1 MKADRQKKILEI
13 INRENIETQ
22 NQLIEA
28 LSAEGIHSTQATLS
42 RDIRDM
48 HLVKEL
54 TADGGYRY
62 TAGNRD
68 GIFDH
73 DVRLK
78 KIFRESVV
86 DYAVA
91 QNLVVIKTLPGLADA
106 ACSTLDSMNIP
117 NLVGSIA
124 GDDTAF
130 VAMKDNAAAE
140 KLYTEIE
147 DLL

>member
-1 MKADRQKKILEI
+1 MKSERQRKILEI
-13 INRENIETQ
+13 IGKENIETQ

-28 LSAEGIHSTQATLS
+28 LAREGVKSTQATLS

-48 HLVKEL
+48 HLVKEMSP
-54 TADGGYRY
+54 DGVYRY
-62 TAGNRD
+62 TAGGRD
-68 GIFDH
+68 GVFDH
-73 DVRLK
+73 GARLR
-78 KIFRESVV
+78 KIFRESVI

-91 QNLVVIKTLPGLADA
+91 QNLIVIKTLPGLADA
-106 ACSTLDSMNIP
+106 ASSMLESLDIP

-147 DLL
+147 ELL

>member
-1 MKADRQKKILEI
+1 MKSERQKKILEI
-13 INRENIETQ
+13 ITRENVETQ

-28 LSAEGIHSTQATLS
+28 LAAEGIRSTQATLS

-48 HLVKEL
+48 HLIKEL
-54 TADGGYRY
+54 SADGSYRY
-62 TAGNRD
+62 TAAGRD
-68 GIFDH
+68 SVLDH
-73 DVRLK
+73 DLRLK

-106 ACSTLDSMNIP
+106 ACSTLDGMEIP
-117 NLVGSIA
+117 GLVGSIA

-130 VAMKDNAAAE
+130 LAMRDNHAAE
-140 KLYTEIE
+140 KFCAEIE
-147 DLL
+147 KLL

>member
-1 MKADRQKKILEI
+1 MKSERQKKILEI
-13 INRENIETQ
+13 INRENVETQ

-28 LSAEGIHSTQATLS
+28 LAAEGIRSTQATLS

-48 HLVKEL
+48 HLVKEMSPE
-54 TADGGYRY
+54 GVYRY

-68 GIFDH
+68 SVLDH
-73 DVRLK
+73 DIRLR

-106 ACSTLDSMNIP
+106 ACSTLDGMSIP
-117 NLVGSIA
+117 GLVGTLA

-130 VAMKDNAAAE
+130 IAMQDNASAERFCEEIE
-140 KLYTEIE
+140 KL
-147 DLL
+147 L

>member
-1 MKADRQKKILEI
+1 MKSERQRKILEI

-28 LSAEGIHSTQATLS
+28 LAREGVKSTQATLS

-48 HLVKEL
+48 HLVKEMSS
-54 TADGGYRY
+54 DGVYRY

-68 GIFDH
+68 GAFDH
-73 DVRLK
+73 DARLR
-78 KIFRESVV
+78 KIFRESVI

-91 QNLVVIKTLPGLADA
+91 QNLIVIKTLPGLADA
-106 ACSTLDSMNIP
+106 ASSMLESLDIP

-140 KLYTEIE
+140 KLFSEID

>member
-1 MKADRQKKILEI
+1 MKTDRQKKILEI

-28 LSAEGIHSTQATLS
+28 LAAEGIKSTQATLS

-54 TADGGYRY
+54 APDGGYRY
-62 TAGNRD
+62 TAGGKE

-73 DVRLK
+73 DIRLK

-130 VAMKDNAAAE
+130 VAMKDNASAE
-140 KLYTEIE
+140 RFYEEIE

>member
-1 MKADRQKKILEI
+1 MKSDRQKKILEI
-13 INRENIETQ
+13 ISRENIETQ

-28 LSAEGIHSTQATLS
+28 LQREGVKSTQATLS

-54 TADGGYRY
+54 SPEGGYRY
-62 TAGNRD
+62 TAGNKE
-68 GIFDH
+68 GIYDH
-73 DVRLK
+73 DQRLR

-86 DYAVA
+86 DYALA
-91 QNLVVIKTLPGLADA
+91 QNLIVIKTLPGLAGA
-106 ACSTLDSMNIP
+106 ACSTLDSMRIP

-130 VAMKDNAAAE
+130 LAMKDTAAAE
-140 KLYTEIE
+140 ELMEEIE

>member
-1 MKADRQKKILEI
+1 MKSERQKKILEI
-13 INRENIETQ
+13 IGKQNIETQ

-28 LSAEGIHSTQATLS
+28 LGEAGIRSTQATLS

-48 HLVKEL
+48 HLIKEMGQ
-54 TADGGYRY
+54 DGVYRY
-62 TAGNRD
+62 AVGGKD
-68 GIFDH
+68 SVLDQ
-73 DVRLK
+73 DVRLR

-106 ACSTLDSMNIP
+106 ACSTLDSRDIP
-117 NLVGSIA
+117 GLVGSIA

-130 VAMKDNAAAE
+130 LAMRDNQSAVKFCAEIE
-140 KLYTEIE
+140 KL
-147 DLL
+147 L